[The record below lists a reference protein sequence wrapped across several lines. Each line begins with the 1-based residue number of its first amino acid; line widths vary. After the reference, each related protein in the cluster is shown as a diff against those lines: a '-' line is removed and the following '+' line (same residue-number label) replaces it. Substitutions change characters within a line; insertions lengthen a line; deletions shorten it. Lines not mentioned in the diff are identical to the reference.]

1 MSKREIDFV
10 QGEAVEVRVDGTD
23 VTVAPLVVQQW
34 PKALRLIEPIMGTLL
49 YEADT
54 LNLSGVLMLL
64 GVHGEPLIEAVAIFI
79 KQPLEWVGQ
88 LLPDR
93 LAALVMIA
101 IEVNGDFFTKAMAA
115 MQAQAPSIAPTLAA
129 KIMANP
135 AISAGLKPS
144 TS

>member
-1 MSKREIDFV
+1 MSRREIDFV
-10 QGEAVEVRVDGTD
+10 QSEVVEVRVDGTD

-34 PKALRLIEPIMGTLL
+34 PKALRLIEPMMGTLL
-49 YEADT
+49 YEADM
-54 LNLSGVLMLL
+54 LNVPRVLTLL
-64 GVHGEPLIEAVAIFI
+64 GQHGEPLIEAVALFVA
-79 KQPLEWVGQ
+79 QPVEWVGR

-93 LAALVMIA
+93 LAALVMMA

-115 MQAQAPSIAPTLAA
+115 MKAQAQNIAPTLAA